1 MTTTCNNLTLDYFRL
16 KIYMEMRYVE
26 MTKSVNRI
34 SKWTCSSLFFWVLH
48 NKIVWYCRR
57 TYYKVKLSGGEA
69 GWYLVFFFYTHHRNY
84 TRRIICGF
92 FLQIETSNSNQ
103 MLCNTNSRQ
112 ESLIH
117 IKRMSCEMS
126 NNTQRI
132 ILENDVVPTEYKRM
146 PNTNPLLMKKK
157 LKKQL

>member
-1 MTTTCNNLTLDYFRL
+1 
-16 KIYMEMRYVE
+16 
-26 MTKSVNRI
+26 
-34 SKWTCSSLFFWVLH
+34 
-48 NKIVWYCRR
+48 
-57 TYYKVKLSGGEA
+57 
-69 GWYLVFFFYTHHRNY
+69 
-84 TRRIICGF
+84 
-92 FLQIETSNSNQ
+92 

-146 PNTNPLLMKKK
+146 PNSNPLLMKKK
-157 LKKQL
+157 LKKTIIAFLQDLAYLQLLLI

>member
-1 MTTTCNNLTLDYFRL
+1 M
-16 KIYMEMRYVE
+16 
-26 MTKSVNRI
+26 
-34 SKWTCSSLFFWVLH
+34 SKWQNQSTEYQNELARLFFFGC
-48 NKIVWYCRR
+48 Y
-57 TYYKVKLSGGEA
+57 TTKLSGTVDAHITKSNCLE
-69 GWYLVFFFYTHHRNY
+69 VKRDDISFFFLHASPKLYTENLY
-84 TRRIICGF
+84 AV
-92 FLQIETSNSNQ
+92 FLQIEMSNSNQ

-146 PNTNPLLMKKK
+146 PNSNPLLMKKN
-157 LKKQL
+157 